1 MSLRVREVPGS
12 IPGAAHSSELQ
23 EGDCRAYSGR
33 ETSEADCHPCW
44 HLVSPSCARN
54 PLYRASWPAGAQLRA
69 EPAPLPSAQGDRGE
83 SGWCSDMTS
92 THGAW
97 RHAGVRFL
105 LSGGAW
111 PNSLA
116 INHDCGWGLLS
127 GSHRQASSCRPSR
140 AEQQLLMRSK
150 SLPCLLT
157 SPSWPTPDGCLV

>member
-1 MSLRVREVPGS
+1 MLLNRLGTNAVPMLTDEDASPLDLVRQNH
-12 IPGAAHSSELQ
+12 AAPPVMCALPLAQ
-23 EGDCRAYSGR
+23 GKLPTKGRALAL
-33 ETSEADCHPCW
+33 TEAG
-44 HLVSPSCARN
+44 LVF
-54 PLYRASWPAGAQLRA
+54 AG
-69 EPAPLPSAQGDRGE
+69 GDRGE

-116 INHDCGWGLLS
+116 INHDCGWSLLS

-150 SLPCLLT
+150 SLPCLVT
-157 SPSWPTPDGCLV
+157 SLSWPTPDGCLV

>member
-1 MSLRVREVPGS
+1 MNRLGANTVTVLTDEAASRLDLVRQDHAAPGHVRLVFAT
-12 IPGAAHSSELQ
+12 GQAAHQ
-23 EGDCRAYSGR
+23 R
-33 ETSEADCHPCW
+33 
-44 HLVSPSCARN
+44 PSFSLDRSR
-54 PLYRASWPAGAQLRA
+54 PIFP
-69 EPAPLPSAQGDRGE
+69 QGGRGE

-92 THGAW
+92 TRGAW
-97 RHAGVRFL
+97 RPAGVRFL
-105 LSGGAW
+105 LSGGGW
-111 PNSLA
+111 PNSPA